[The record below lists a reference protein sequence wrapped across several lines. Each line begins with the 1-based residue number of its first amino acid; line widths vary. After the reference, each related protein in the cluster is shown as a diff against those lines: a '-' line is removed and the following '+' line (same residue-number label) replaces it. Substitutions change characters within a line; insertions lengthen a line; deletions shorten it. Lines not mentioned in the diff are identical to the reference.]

1 MLNEK
6 ELPDGAS
13 TINLMTD
20 EELTQ
25 AENRVFSELETK
37 DEEDLTIYLEED
49 LTEEEKLDLP
59 EGSLM
64 RESAGTIFVKVMD
77 IWMPYMTM
85 TLKQP
90 PQPLTKYGRM
100 RRKYLEEWKV
110 RTALE
115 MGENL
120 LVHCY
125 QIQEQAQE
133 MKQELMSEL
142 IRNDPPPDKSE
153 NPMEWVQHMNSLDIQ
168 AEEIVTRSLI
178 YS

>member
-1 MLNEK
+1 MLNGK
-6 ELPDGAS
+6 EMPDGAS
-13 TINLMTD
+13 AINLMTD

-25 AENRVFSELETK
+25 AESRVFAELETK
-37 DEEDLTIYLEED
+37 DEEDLTIYPEED

-64 RESAGTIFVKVMD
+64 RESAGTIFVKVTD

-85 TLKQP
+85 SLKQP

-115 MGENL
+115 MSENL

-125 QIQEQAQE
+125 QIQEQAQA

-142 IRNDPPPDKSE
+142 TRNDPPPDKSE
-153 NPMEWVQHMNSLDIQ
+153 NPMEWVRHMNSLESQ

>member
-25 AENRVFSELETK
+25 AESRVFSELETK

-85 TLKQP
+85 SLKQP
-90 PQPLTKYGRM
+90 PQ
-100 RRKYLEEWKV
+100 YLV
-110 RTALE
+110 
-115 MGENL
+115 
-120 LVHCY
+120 
-125 QIQEQAQE
+125 
-133 MKQELMSEL
+133 S
-142 IRNDPPPDKSE
+142 P
-153 NPMEWVQHMNSLDIQ
+153 
-168 AEEIVTRSLI
+168 
-178 YS
+178 

>member
-1 MLNEK
+1 MLNGK

-13 TINLMTD
+13 MVNLMTD

-25 AENRVFSELETK
+25 AENRVFAELETK
-37 DEEDLTIYLEED
+37 DEEDLTIYREEG
-49 LTEEEKLDLP
+49 LTEEEKAGLP

-64 RESAGTIFVKVMD
+64 RENAGTIFVKIVD
-77 IWMPYMTM
+77 IWTPYMTM
-85 TLKQP
+85 SLKQP
-90 PQPLTKYGRM
+90 PQPLTKYGLM
-100 RRKYLEEWKV
+100 RRKFLEEWRV

-120 LVHCY
+120 LIHCF
-125 QIQEQAQE
+125 QMQEQAQA

-142 IRNDPPPDKSE
+142 TRNDSPPDKSE
-153 NPMEWVQHMNSLDIQ
+153 NPMEWVRHMNSLDLQ
-168 AEEIVTRSLI
+168 AEEIVTRNLI